1 MSDLHRR
8 AHPARIKRRIQTC
21 WYAHLNPCQIHFNCS
36 GGPFFLKNWVI
47 HSEDSTFEQGQLKVY
62 QTLVTWEKRP
72 ALKSDRTC
80 RHLGNDLSQTLNHVS
95 DQEWRQ
101 SVMTS
106 LNVTRRKKNPH
117 LTRNNHTLVVSCA
130 WHRKRFPLSR
140 QTLVWCNSNSELPK
154 QMYTFAPERPTDCF
168 KLTGV
173 DCLVFTHPASPPKM
187 SLT

>member
-106 LNVTRRKKNPH
+106 LNVTRRQKKTP
-117 LTRNNHTLVVSCA
+117 
-130 WHRKRFPLSR
+130 PY
-140 QTLVWCNSNSELPK
+140 PK
-154 QMYTFAPERPTDCF
+154 QPHTRGFLRMAQKTLSAVTSDSC
-168 KLTGV
+168 
-173 DCLVFTHPASPPKM
+173 M
-187 SLT
+187 M